1 MKKRH
6 VARVSMPGQPGRG
19 RSRTG
24 GAPVARGTATPPNA
38 AAGPD
43 VGVAAVP
50 TALPP
55 GGESP
60 RPPLSTMPAEPPVA
74 PDAVPVP
81 PAVAAAAPASPQAAR
96 GVAALSEPPD
106 DGSGVDGATETLQ
119 PPDVTAE
126 IFVDHSGRR
135 ARTLRRVASALV
147 LLALLLIVALW
158 VSQGAEVFGL
168 RVPA

>member
-1 MKKRH
+1 
-6 VARVSMPGQPGRG
+6 MPGQPGRG

-24 GAPVARGTATPPNA
+24 GAPVARGTATPPSA

-50 TALPP
+50 TALPR
-55 GGESP
+55 GGASP
-60 RPPLSTMPAEPPVA
+60 RPPLSTLPA
-74 PDAVPVP
+74 
-81 PAVAAAAPASPQAAR
+81 
-96 GVAALSEPPD
+96 EPPD
-106 DGSGVDGATETLQ
+106 DGSGADGATETLQ
-119 PPDVTAE
+119 APDVTAE

-158 VSQGAEVFGL
+158 VSQGAEVLGL
-168 RVPA
+168 PVPA